1 MQAFSRPTFLRYT
14 LSLEVKEPGD
24 NPEMPTKTSPNR
36 LLQFA
41 AVAII
46 GIFVLGF
53 VFSPLGAWT
62 GAVLGAWFIGTQKPW
77 RGFLLL
83 AGINL
88 ILNLISNWRGSP
100 LTEIEYAGRM
110 LLAVPINLLPFLLYR
125 LTSQRRQGF
134 LSTLSLPLWGAALPT
149 LGQLFLPASIFN
161 LHSLAQTQSA
171 ISPLGRIAA
180 ILGAGAI
187 SFLIYWFAA
196 VINWMWSQEFRAKK
210 IAMGATIFGAVC
222 VLVLGCGFFLQII
235 HPVAPLVLL
244 TSPAFAWICF
254 VGALILSAWS
264 LIQPGIRQ
272 EVWANKTETIALLR
286 SPYTGDSLHVVSED
300 SHEALVSQSGERFPV
315 RNGIPVFLEPEKL
328 TGSNSKYNRLYETIG
343 GFYDDIQRVA
353 CALRGFS
360 PDQYLLSY
368 LRFLEV
374 NSGDSVLETSVGTG
388 LNYKYLPRGARLF
401 GLDLSAEMLTN
412 CQANLRRWEMDAD
425 LFLGNAEDL
434 PFANDS
440 FDVVFHVGGINFFND
455 RAKAIR
461 EMIRVGKA
469 GSRMLI
475 ADETEEHVKS
485 IYERSPLLRGYFK
498 NRQEPVTA
506 PIDLVPPEMKEI
518 HLEMLRDGRFYALT
532 FRKPSSAMP
541 NLTNLHS
548 LG

>member
-1 MQAFSRPTFLRYT
+1 
-14 LSLEVKEPGD
+14 
-24 NPEMPTKTSPNR
+24 MPSKTSPNR

-62 GAVLGAWFIGTQKPW
+62 GAVLGAWFIGTQKAW

-83 AGINL
+83 AGINF
-88 ILNLISNWRGSP
+88 ILNLLSNWHGAP
-100 LTEIEYAGRM
+100 LNEIEYAGWTM
-110 LLAVPINLLPFLLYR
+110 LAVLINVLPFLLYR
-125 LTSQRRQGF
+125 LTNQRRQGF
-134 LSTLSLPLWGAALPT
+134 LSTLSLPLWGTTSQT
-149 LGQLFLPASIFN
+149 LGQLILPASILN

-171 ISPLGRIAA
+171 IPPLQRIAA
-180 ILGAGAI
+180 TLGTAAI
-187 SFLIYWFAA
+187 WFLIYWFAA
-196 VINWMWSQEFRAKK
+196 VINWMWNQEFQARK
-210 IAMGATIFGAVC
+210 IAMGTSIFSAAC
-222 VLVLGCGFFLQII
+222 VLVLGYGFFLQIT
-235 HPVAPLVLL
+235 HPASPHVSQ

-254 VGALILSAWS
+254 AGALILSAWS
-264 LIQPGIRQ
+264 FIQPGMRC
-272 EVWANKTETIALLR
+272 EVWANKTATVALLR
-286 SPYTGDSLHVVSED
+286 SPYTGGSLHVVSENGQ
-300 SHEALVSQSGERFPV
+300 EVLVSQLGERFPI
-315 RNGIPVFLEPEKL
+315 RDGIPVFLEPEKL
-328 TGSNSKYNRLYETIG
+328 TGSNYKYNRLYETIG

-353 CALRGFS
+353 CALRGIS

-368 LRFLEV
+368 LRFLEI
-374 NSGDSVLETSVGTG
+374 NPGDSVLETSVGTG

-412 CQANLRRWEMDAD
+412 CQSNLRRWEIDAH

-440 FDVVFHVGGINFFND
+440 FDVVYHVGGINFFND

-461 EMIRVGKA
+461 EMIRVAKP

-485 IYERSPLLRGYFK
+485 TYERFPVTSGYFK
-498 NRQEPVTA
+498 NRREPVTA

-532 FRKPSSAMP
+532 FRKPSSAIP
-541 NLTNLHS
+541 NLTNSHS
-548 LG
+548 FV